1 MEQVRFGILGTA
13 SVAGQRFIPAV
24 HACDHAVP
32 TAVAG
37 RKLWKA
43 KVMAN
48 ELAVPHAYGSL
59 DELLDDPEIDA
70 VYVALPNSLHAE
82 WTIRALQAGK
92 AVLCEKPLAVTP
104 EQARA
109 VEAEAERTG
118 LPVMEGL
125 MYRFHP
131 QNSLVRRLLDD
142 GAIGEVQ
149 LARVHFSFPL
159 WQQLHPESIRLADG
173 AGAGALMDVGC
184 YVVSAAR
191 FLLGDEPVSAA
202 GITLVDEQVGVDT
215 DFVGSLVFPRQRWAS
230 ISWSMKAGASAGYT
244 VVGPDGLLEVPHA
257 FIPGAGGMSE
267 QTTVVHVRAD
277 GSRTET
283 VIPPADHFRHM
294 VDAFALA
301 VLGEAPLPYGAADA
315 RANADAL
322 DLVRRLGR

>member
-1 MEQVRFGILGTA
+1 MGQVRFGILGTA
-13 SVAGQRFIPAV
+13 SVAGQRFIPALN
-24 HACDHAVP
+24 ASEHAVP
-32 TAVAG
+32 AAVAG

-43 KVMAN
+43 RVMAG
-48 ELAVPHAYGSL
+48 ELGVPRAYGDL
-59 DELLDDPEIDA
+59 DELLTDPELDA

-82 WTIRALQAGK
+82 WTLKALQAGK

-131 QNSLVRRLLDD
+131 QNALVRRLLDD
-142 GAIGEVQ
+142 GAIGEAQ

-159 WQQLHPESIRLADG
+159 WQQLHPDSIRLADG
-173 AGAGALMDVGC
+173 DGAGALMDVGC

-191 FLLGDEPVSAA
+191 FLLGDEPISAA
-202 GITLVDEQVGVDT
+202 GISLVDETLGVDT

-230 ISWSMKAGASAGYT
+230 VSWSMRAGPSAGYS
-244 VVGPDGLLEVPHA
+244 VVGPDGSLEVPHA

-267 QTTVVHVRAD
+267 GTTVVHVRAD

-283 VIPPADHFRHM
+283 VIPPADHFRCM

-301 VLGEAPLPYGAADA
+301 VLGEAPLPYSAADA

-322 DLVRRLGR
+322 DLIRQIGR